1 MNLNLIVAAAA
12 NDVIGRDDALPWH
25 LPEDLR
31 HFKRLTTG
39 NVVVMGRRT
48 HESIIARLGRPLPGR
63 TTVVVTRTPPAVP
76 PHPDVTTAAT
86 VEEALALAGRLA
98 SDARSEIFVC
108 GGASI
113 YAQTLPDVH
122 RVHLTRVHRDVEGD
136 TAMPEGWLTGFTERS
151 RQDHPDYSF
160 IEYTR

>member
-1 MNLNLIVAAAA
+1 MTLNLIVAAAA
-12 NDVIGRDDALPWH
+12 NDVIGRDDTLPWH

-39 NVVVMGRRT
+39 NVVVMGRKT
-48 HESIIARLGRPLPGR
+48 HDSIVARLGRPLPGR
-63 TTVVVTRTPPAVP
+63 STVVITRNPSDVA
-76 PHPDVTTAAT
+76 PHPDVTVVRSVPEALEAAGELAAT
-86 VEEALALAGRLA
+86 SGAEV
-98 SDARSEIFVC
+98 FVC

-113 YAQTLPDVH
+113 YAQALPDVD
-122 RVHLTRVHRDVEGD
+122 RVHLTRVHREAEGD
-136 TAMPEGWLTGFTERS
+136 TAMPAGWLTGFTERS